1 MNKVL
6 RARFE
11 AGVTDDDPL
20 CLWVGPV
27 HLEDPVSSFV

>member
-11 AGVTDDDPL
+11 AGVTDDNPL